1 MFCRLKS
8 CIPVLPVNFESRKFK
23 DAKTEQ
29 VVKLEDISEDLQMIV
44 KLQAC
49 SYAKFKLSEK
59 LKVLSDDFPVVAKK
73 INGQIIKNQESHHQ
87 LIKILSDAK
96 SHQVTSIQIPK
107 LFSNNNKIIST
118 HNLMPAFSTS
128 FASTETQESF
138 IFELISNNFKSKCR
152 CELPDS
158 ESSSSNSGHV
168 SGQGSGYPNGA
179 G

>member
-8 CIPVLPVNFESRKFK
+8 CNPVLPVNFESRKFK

-87 LIKILSDAK
+87 LIKILSDASMLSHTK
-96 SHQVTSIQIPK
+96 SRRSKFQSSSVIIID
-107 LFSNNNKIIST
+107 NNPQQLAAVQAIIS
-118 HNLMPAFSTS
+118 
-128 FASTETQESF
+128 Q
-138 IFELISNNFKSKCR
+138 
-152 CELPDS
+152 
-158 ESSSSNSGHV
+158 V
-168 SGQGSGYPNGA
+168 SGPAPYLVFGLLGTGKTDTLVQA
-179 G
+179 I